1 MKTVNDRNNFYVP
14 GFIATIMPLLRR
26 TLVRSVRYSAG
37 LILLSFSG
45 WRRTV
50 QHCKSKL
57 QIFHITFITLLSI
70 SQPLRLL
77 SKNFYYRNL
86 RTPLRG
92 AGGLSLCA
100 FAPLRLCVKL
110 FVFLCAF
117 VSPFFNP
124 LNAQQNTENQYRK
137 PLKEVLNDIQKR
149 YSVQIKYDEK
159 LIADKWVNYA
169 DWRYRTDVEETL
181 DNVLSLFDM
190 VAKKEKDKVYK
201 LSNYEYYRWNAAD
214 GWAELDRIASQ
225 YKNVEEWE
233 KRKADLKECFLEA
246 TQLNH
251 LPASPGTA
259 PIRANFRKMNGYTI
273 ENIAIEILPGVWVNG
288 SLYKPEKYKGKIPVI
303 LHPQGHWDKHRYRPD
318 CQYTSAAIAK
328 MGAMIFNYDMFAWG
342 ESTLQFKYEYHRQSL
357 AMTLQ
362 LLAGKRILD
371 HLLSQKDAD
380 TSRVAIV
387 GGSGG
392 GTQTVYMTAIDDRIK
407 VSAPVVMLSSYFY
420 GGCPCES
427 GANVH
432 GCVGRTDH
440 VELAAMAA
448 PQPQLVV
455 SDGGDWTDRMPEHDF
470 LYLKKMYSWYGKPG
484 NVINVHLPNDKHDFG
499 FNKRKPVYEFFAKY
513 LGLNLKP
520 ILAADGSIVDT
531 TITLEP
537 ENAFYVFGDKG
548 EKLPAHAVKGF
559 ENLEKLF
566 ADEIQ
571 KAKNDQRYKIGLID
585 LMLLK
590 RQKLGAI
597 TLTGQLKA
605 DGVEVDMGGLGTR
618 PTFDNQLLSDSVR
631 NQFLKTAKE
640 NNVEIFSLAMTGYY
654 AQSFCGREEYKR
666 SIEDCIKT
674 MKLMNV
680 KTAFLPLGVQ
690 CDLKKN
696 PSVRDS
702 VLARLKVA
710 GKMAEAANVV
720 IGIETALSAT
730 EEVKLLKEINSPA
743 IKIYFNFS
751 NPLKEGRDLVSEL
764 KILGKDRICMIHA
777 TNKDSVWLEN
787 DRQIDMY
794 KVKKTLD
801 EMGWS
806 GWLVIERSRDAK
818 KPSDTKYNYG
828 ANTAYLKKVFQE

>member
-1 MKTVNDRNNFYVP
+1 MKKINDGNVFYEPSNSV
-14 GFIATIMPLLRR
+14 TIKHLLRR
-26 TLVRSVRYSAG
+26 TLVRLVRYSTG
-37 LILLSFSG
+37 PLPTSPNRGGHQLHSPCLLNTQKNRVSFLS
-45 WRRTV
+45 R
-50 QHCKSKL
+50 KFSKL
-57 QIFHITFITLLSI
+57 PF
-70 SQPLRLL
+70 
-77 SKNFYYRNL
+77 
-86 RTPLRG
+86 RG
-92 AGGLSLCA
+92 WG
-100 FAPLRLCVKL
+100 FFLCV
-110 FVFLCAF
+110 F
-117 VSPFFNP
+117 VSPWFNS
-124 LNAQQNTENQYRK
+124 LHSQLNTENNYRK

-149 YSVQIKYDEK
+149 FGVQIKYDEK
-159 LIADKWVNYA
+159 LIADKWINYA
-169 DWRYRTDVEETL
+169 EWRYRTDVETTL
-181 DNVLSLFDM
+181 DNVLAPLDM
-190 VAKKEKDKVYK
+190 IAKKETDKVYK
-201 LSNYEYYRWNAAD
+201 LGNYEYYRWQVAD

-233 KRKADLKECFLEA
+233 KRKAELKACFLE
-246 TQLNH
+246 TIQLNH
-251 LPASPGTA
+251 LPPSPGTA
-259 PIRANFRKMNGYTI
+259 PIKANFRKMNGYTI
-273 ENIAIEILPGVWVNG
+273 ENLAIEILPGVWVNG
-288 SLYKPEKYKGKIPVI
+288 SLYKPEKYKGKIPVV

-342 ESTLQFKYEYHRQSL
+342 ESMLQFKFEDHRRSL
-357 AMTLQ
+357 ALTMQ
-362 LLAGKRILD
+362 LLAGTRILD
-371 HLLSQKDAD
+371 YLLSQKDAD

-392 GTQTVYMTAIDDRIK
+392 GTQTAYMTAIDDRIK
-407 VSAPVVMLSSYFY
+407 VSAPIVMLSSYFY

-448 PQPQLVV
+448 PQPQLVI

-470 LYLKKMYSWYGKPG
+470 LYLKKMYSWYGKPD

-499 FNKRKPVYEFFAKY
+499 FSKRKPVYEFFAKY
-513 LGLNLKP
+513 LNLNLKP
-520 ILAADGSIVDT
+520 IQAADGTINDT

-571 KAKNDQRYKIGLID
+571 KARPTGSSGRAKNDQRYKIGLID

-597 TLTGQLKA
+597 PLTAQLKA

-618 PTFDNQLLSDSVR
+618 PTFDNQLLTDSVR

-640 NNVEIFSLAMTGYY
+640 NNVGIFSLAMTGYY

-674 MKLMNV
+674 MQLMNV

-690 CDLKKN
+690 CDLKKK
-696 PSVRDS
+696 PEVRDS
-702 VLARLKVA
+702 VIARLKVA

-720 IGIETALSAT
+720 IGIETALSAK
-730 EEVKLLKEINSPA
+730 EEVQLLKEIGSPA

-751 NPLKEGRDLVSEL
+751 NPLKEGRVLISEL

-787 DRQIDMY
+787 DPQIDMY
-794 KVKKTLD
+794 KVKKCLD